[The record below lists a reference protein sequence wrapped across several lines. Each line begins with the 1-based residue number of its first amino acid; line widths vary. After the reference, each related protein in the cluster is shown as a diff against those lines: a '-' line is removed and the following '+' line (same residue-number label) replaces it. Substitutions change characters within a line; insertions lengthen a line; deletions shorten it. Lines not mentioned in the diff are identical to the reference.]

1 MLVGVKI
8 PRNSMSKNNIETYIL
23 IDPTFRVNCWTI
35 AKKEYMKQFSGI
47 IRDIERAAINE
58 NNLNSDEGVIVVNS
72 IEEFMAQNNT
82 THLKDLDKVLGVDG
96 AR

>member
-1 MLVGVKI
+1 
-8 PRNSMSKNNIETYIL
+8 
-23 IDPTFRVNCWTI
+23 
-35 AKKEYMKQFSGI
+35 MKQFSGI

-72 IEEFMAQNNT
+72 IEEFMAQNNA
-82 THLKDLDKVLGVDG
+82 THLKDLDKVLGVDR